1 MPKKLHVACSPLS
14 KSIYAGS
21 VGKDG
26 CSWLSDRTDVTSA
39 AIGAVIEHIGAG
51 HVLTVDLN
59 GKPAFEI
66 EVRAIAQAEHKAP
79 RHGE

>member
-1 MPKKLHVACSPLS
+1 MAKKLHVGCSPLS
-14 KSIYAGS
+14 KTIYAGS
-21 VGKDG
+21 LGKDG
-26 CSWLSDRTDVTSA
+26 RTWLADQTDVTNA

-66 EVRAIAQAEHKAP
+66 EVRAIAQAEQ
-79 RHGE
+79 GGSQ

>member
-1 MPKKLHVACSPLS
+1 MPKKLHVGCSPLS
-14 KSIYAGS
+14 KTIYAGS
-21 VGKDG
+21 LGKDG
-26 CSWLSDRTDVTSA
+26 RTWLADRTDVTNS

-66 EVRAIAQAEHKAP
+66 EVRTIAQAQEAP

>member
-14 KSIYAGS
+14 KNIYAGS
-21 VGKDG
+21 VSKDG
-26 CSWLSDRTDVTSA
+26 RKWLADKTDVTDA

-66 EVRAIAQAEHKAP
+66 EVRSIAQAQEAP